1 MQCPHCSIAF
11 RDIWNRQRLKY
22 DNSSDTNWICLTT
35 VCPECHKPS
44 IKLLNK
50 TSTGVPVV
58 DALSELFSTAQW
70 VFPRSRV
77 RKNIPDEVPD
87 DLRRDYFEA
96 NDVLLI
102 SPRSSATLSRRIMES
117 ILRQQGYSQNKLIDQ
132 IEAVRNESVPDKK
145 LPTALLRMID
155 AVRLFGNFSAHSM
168 TSMKTL
174 QIIDVESGEAD
185 VCLYVI
191 EGMFE
196 HYYVRPSVEARN
208 LEVVNEKLKEVGRD
222 PL

>member
-11 RDIWNRQRLKY
+11 RATWNRQRLKY
-22 DNSSDTNWICLTT
+22 DNSSDASWICMTT
-35 VCPECHKPS
+35 VCPECEKPS
-44 IKLLNK
+44 IKIVYK

-58 DALSELFSTAQW
+58 DTLSEVFGKEQW
-70 VFPRSRV
+70 VFPMSRAG
-77 RKNIPDEVPD
+77 KYFPDEVPE
-87 DLRRDYFEA
+87 DLKKDYSEA
-96 NDVLLI
+96 YAVLLI

-117 ILRQQGYSQNKLIDQ
+117 ILHQQGYRQKKLVDQ
-132 IEAVRNESVPDKK
+132 IDAVRNESEPDKK
-145 LPTALLRMID
+145 LPTALLKMID
-155 AVRLFGNFSAHSM
+155 AVRVFGNFSAHPI
-168 TSMKTL
+168 TNMKTL

-185 VCLYVI
+185 VCLSVI

-208 LEVVNEKLKEVGRD
+208 LEVINEKLKEVGRD